1 MLYAYFGG
9 TTATGGARYEVLL
22 HHDGAHYTV
31 IAEHQVPQVRPPVSP
46 RRWRVVA
53 PWLPARTGATTI
65 PLYRG
70 RDARTALRVLLDRAC
85 AVVNTPVLGQR
96 YCYVLPRGDAAAPVL
111 APLVPGQL
119 RHNNTL
125 PEHPQVWQVGRSLH
139 HLPDTWH
146 AAACPEP
153 RMFGEERSAWA
164 WR

>member
-9 TTATGGARYEVLL
+9 TTATGGARYELL
-22 HHDGAHYTV
+22 LRHDGAYYTV
-31 IAEHQVPQVRPPVSP
+31 VADHHPSTHSTPPQRRWCPRAAVRPAP
-46 RRWRVVA
+46 RSVV
-53 PWLPARTGATTI
+53 L

-96 YCYVLPRGDAAAPVL
+96 YCYVLPRGDASAPVL

-139 HLPDTWH
+139 HLPHRWH
-146 AAACPEP
+146 ADICPEP
-153 RMFGEERSAWA
+153 RMVGDERSAWA